1 MGTIQNS
8 INQGISLASLL
19 LTQTPQFERG
29 KEVIAG
35 KRQIKQLDTVLGK
48 ESNFNEETIGAIGEE
63 QFGKML
69 EKRGNIKLKTYE
81 DEKLNEVAEDLG
93 NADYFKDVDSY
104 EVKPKNPTEYLD
116 KAGFIYPADMARNSL
131 KKRQNEIKQTKGG
144 VM

>member
-63 QFGKML
+63 QFGKMKMKNL
-69 EKRGNIKLKTYE
+69 MKLQK
-81 DEKLNEVAEDLG
+81 
-93 NADYFKDVDSY
+93 
-104 EVKPKNPTEYLD
+104 
-116 KAGFIYPADMARNSL
+116 I
-131 KKRQNEIKQTKGG
+131 
-144 VM
+144 